1 VTCDL
6 WASYEVSRIPRPG
19 DHKNRWHVLSSIEP
33 LCLPIAQ
40 PCRFATGIDTGC
52 VLGDQLSAVVLPPV
66 SKLRSMGVT
75 SPPTGSVTLES
86 IGGQLVSVRA
96 KRCYKK
102 EDED

>member
-1 VTCDL
+1 MSCRQLSRCVT
-6 WASYEVSRIPRPG
+6 
-19 DHKNRWHVLSSIEP
+19 
-33 LCLPIAQ
+33 IAQ

-102 EDED
+102 EDDD